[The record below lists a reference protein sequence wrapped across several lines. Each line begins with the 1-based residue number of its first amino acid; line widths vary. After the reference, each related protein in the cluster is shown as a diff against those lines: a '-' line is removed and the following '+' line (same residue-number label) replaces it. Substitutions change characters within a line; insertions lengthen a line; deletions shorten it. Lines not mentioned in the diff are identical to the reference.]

1 MANSDQSKLWA
12 LLLIG
17 FGILFLLANSGW
29 FAGLVSWMWA
39 LFFLAGGGAFLYLY
53 NTNRERW
60 WALIPGFS
68 LLAIGAA
75 ALAGDAAGGIFL
87 ALIGTGFAAV
97 YASDH
102 RRWWAIIP
110 AGVLFTL
117 ALIAWIEASQ
127 PNWDASWLFFS
138 GIAATFGLL
147 FVLPE
152 GQGKQRWAIYPA
164 LASLALV
171 ALTILSSNIGGI
183 LVPLLLITA
192 GAYLFWRQGP
202 SRGPSLPK
210 EASYDRSKETT

>member
-1 MANSDQSKLWA
+1 MIRDDQSKLWA

-17 FGILFLLANSGW
+17 FGLLFLLANAGW
-29 FAGLVSWMWA
+29 LGGLVSWMWA
-39 LFFLAGGGAFLYLY
+39 LFFLAAGGAFLYLY
-53 NTNRERW
+53 NTDRERW

-68 LLAIGAA
+68 LVAIGAA

-97 YASDH
+97 YASDY
-102 RRWWAIIP
+102 RRWWAVIP

-117 ALIAWIEASQ
+117 ALVAWV
-127 PNWDASWLFFS
+127 DASWPGWDAGWLFFL
-138 GIAATFGLL
+138 GIAATFGFL

-171 ALTILSSNIGGI
+171 VLTILSSNIGGI
-183 LVPLLLITA
+183 LVPLLLIAA
-192 GAYLFWRQGP
+192 GAYLFWRRGS
-202 SRGPSLPK
+202 SRGPSLPR
-210 EASYDRSKETT
+210 EASYDRSKEAT